1 MKAINFN
8 NEIFKINSEK
18 GDFYVTENNKGKLK
32 MFAKHEVEVIE
43 IEEMPK
49 AKVFKKIV
57 CKKEYTEKYSFEQ
70 RLNMA
75 LQDETGRTGSNEFL
89 SKISNY

>member
-18 GDFYVTENNKGKLK
+18 GDFFVTENNKGKLK
-32 MFAKHEVEVIE
+32 MFLKSEVEVIE

-57 CKKEYTEKYSFEQ
+57 SKKQYSATYNEA
-70 RLNMA
+70 RLNEA
-75 LQDETGRTGSNEFL
+75 LRAETGRTGSNEFL
-89 SKISNY
+89 LRLR

>member
-1 MKAINFN
+1 
-8 NEIFKINSEK
+8 
-18 GDFYVTENNKGKLK
+18 
-32 MFAKHEVEVIE
+32 
-43 IEEMPK
+43 MPK

-75 LQDETGRTGSNEFL
+75 LQAETGRTGSNEFL
-89 SKISNY
+89 SRLR